1 MTYWRSLFSCI
12 VPWQNEFLSI
22 WLYIGFATY
31 FWIELCL
38 IMAKGKEYEFNNEM
52 DYWLMFIATFA
63 IATSLTITA
72 IYLIFYSMG
81 ETYYKNLELINYM
94 GYLFVTYALVFVV
107 MASELKATDDFF
119 GVLFVI
125 AVTFIAVMVMTQ
137 YELGRK
143 VGFWITVGVLSTVV
157 FIDAVFNASKKQ
169 TRVFYV
175 PEIIEGLCLTAGILV
190 LYYEVPD
197 RFCKNSKFV

>member
-1 MTYWRSLFSCI
+1 MIPRVYRRFYIQWGHRAHPEMTFWKSLLSLI
-12 VPWQNEFLSI
+12 VPWQNEFLAS
-22 WLYIGFATY
+22 WLYITFASY
-31 FWIELCL
+31 FWVELCL

-52 DYWLMFIATFA
+52 DYWLMFIATIA

-72 IYLIFYSMG
+72 VYLVFYSMG
-81 ETYYKNLELINYM
+81 EVYYKTLELFNYM

-125 AVTFIAVMVMTQ
+125 GVTFMAVMVMTQ

-143 VGFWITVGVLSTVV
+143 IGFWVTVGVLSAVV
-157 FIDAVFNASKKQ
+157 FFELALNASKK
-169 TRVFYV
+169 
-175 PEIIEGLCLTAGILV
+175 
-190 LYYEVPD
+190 
-197 RFCKNSKFV
+197 